1 MDFREVG
8 DHYDRFQSMEG
19 PHAEDPA
26 VAVMFSMAYG
36 DVAGHL
42 RVIDVTQSL
51 GSEAQTLLQWQR
63 RHDNHYAFYSVFGFG
78 GIVRCIPQIIAE
90 IDDDSARPFAPIVW
104 AMRAEA
110 DEASWPGSS
119 EPISSDPTP
128 PLTTSRGPRSALM
141 NCDGRQPPPVL
152 PTNCGP
158 VTCAVPCSWIGTG
171 STPTSSTCRAVRTQR
186 LRPRRDDIRPA
197 HPGAARGRH
206 AQPGSR

>member
-19 PHAEDPA
+19 PLAEDRA

-42 RVIDVTQSL
+42 RDIDVTQSL

-78 GIVRCIPQIIAE
+78 GIIRCIPQIIAA
-90 IDDDSARPFAPIVW
+90 IDDDGIRPFTPVVK

-110 DEASWPGSS
+110 TADLVTWIERTGLAGPDVTANDVARAEVCLEELRWEGTRAGAPEQLWTSGMCRRVLLVRYG
-119 EPISSDPTP
+119 IDGDLLDQL
-128 PLTTSRGPRSALM
+128 PLA
-141 NCDGRQPPPVL
+141 
-152 PTNCGP
+152 
-158 VTCAVPCSWIGTG
+158 
-171 STPTSSTCRAVRTQR
+171 
-186 LRPRRDDIRPA
+186 
-197 HPGAARGRH
+197 
-206 AQPGSR
+206 